1 VGLFI
6 KSKPKFNTFAKNIDE
21 KMEEL
26 LKKFENKKPEIVFEW
41 KDEKT
46 DAEGWIVINSLRGGA
61 AAGGTRMRIGVTK
74 DEVLALAKTMEVKFT
89 VAGPPI
95 GGGKSGINFDP
106 RDPRKK
112 EVLKRWYAAA
122 KPLLK
127 TYYGTGGDM
136 NVDEVHEVIP
146 MCEEQG
152 ISFPLEGIVNGHLR
166 RDEKGK
172 MKIINQLKEGV
183 PLIVREE
190 SLTPNPNNNYSVGDL
205 ITGYGVS
212 ETILHYYTIY
222 GGQVKGKRVII
233 QGWGNVAGAAAY
245 YLAQAGA
252 VIVGIIDKA
261 GGVVKSEGYS
271 FKEIQSFL
279 ENRSSNF
286 LETEDML
293 SFKQANEN
301 IWSVGAEIFVPAAA
315 SRLLT
320 QAQLDA
326 MVDNGLEV
334 ISSGANVPFADKEI
348 FFGPISKS
356 ADERVSVLPD
366 FIANCGMARVFAYL
380 MEDNVEMTDKA
391 IFSDTSNCIKNALTK
406 SHAINNSK
414 TNISKT
420 AIEIALKQLV

>member
-1 VGLFI
+1 
-6 KSKPKFNTFAKNIDE
+6 
-21 KMEEL
+21 MEEL
-26 LKKFENKKPEIVFEW
+26 LKKFEDKKPEIVFEW

-61 AAGGTRMRIGVTK
+61 AAGGTRMRVGVTK

-152 ISFPLEGIVNGHLR
+152 ILFPLEGIVNGHHR
-166 RDEKGK
+166 RDEQGK
-172 MKIINQLKEGV
+172 MKIINQLKVGV
-183 PLIVREE
+183 PLIVREA
-190 SLTPNPNNNYSVGDL
+190 SLTPNPDKDYSVGDL

-212 ETILHYYTIY
+212 ETILHYYNIY
-222 GGQVKGKRVII
+222 GGEVKGKRVII

-252 VIVGIIDKA
+252 IIVGIIDKS
-261 GGVVKSEGYS
+261 GGILKAEGYS
-271 FKEIQSFL
+271 FNEIQSFL

-293 SFKQANEN
+293 SFEQANEK

-391 IFSDTSNCIKNALTK
+391 IFSDTSDCIKNALIK
-406 SHAINNSK
+406 SHSINNNK

-420 AIEIALKQLV
+420 AFEIALKQLV

>member
-1 VGLFI
+1 
-6 KSKPKFNTFAKNIDE
+6 
-21 KMEEL
+21 MEEL
-26 LKKFENKKPEIVFEW
+26 LKKFEDKKPVVVFEW
-41 KDEKT
+41 KDTET

-61 AAGGTRMRIGVTK
+61 AAGGTRMRIGVTRN
-74 DEVLALAKTMEVKFT
+74 EVLALAKTMEVKFT

-106 RDPRKK
+106 SDPRKK
-112 EVLKRWYAAA
+112 EVLRRWYAAA

-136 NVDEVHEVIP
+136 NVDEVHEVMP

-152 ISFPLEGIVNGHLR
+152 ILFPLEGIVNGHHR
-166 RDEKGK
+166 RDEQGK
-172 MKIINQLKEGV
+172 MKIINQLKVGV
-183 PLIVREE
+183 PLIVKDK
-190 SLTPNPNNNYSVGDL
+190 SLTPNPNKDYSVGDL

-212 ETILHYYTIY
+212 ETILHYYNIY
-222 GGQVKGKRVII
+222 GGDVKEKRVII

-252 VIVGIIDKA
+252 IIVGIIDKA
-261 GGVVKSEGYS
+261 GGIVKSEGYS
-271 FKEIQSFL
+271 FEEVKSLL

-286 LETEDML
+286 LETENML
-293 SFKQANEN
+293 SFEDANEK
-301 IWSVGAEIFVPAAA
+301 IWNVGAEIFVPAAA

-320 QAQLDA
+320 QNQLDS
-326 MVDNGLEV
+326 MIDNGLEV

-391 IFSDTSNCIKNALTK
+391 IFADTSDCIKNALIK
-406 SHAINNSK
+406 SHSINKSK

-420 AIEIALKQLV
+420 AFEIALKQLV

>member
-1 VGLFI
+1 
-6 KSKPKFNTFAKNIDE
+6 
-21 KMEEL
+21 MEDL
-26 LKKFENKKPEIVFEW
+26 LKKFEDKKPEVVFEW

-74 DEVLALAKTMEVKFT
+74 DEVLALAKTMEIKFT

-112 EVLKRWYAAA
+112 EVLQRWYAAV

-136 NVDEVHEVIP
+136 NVDEVHEVMPI
-146 MCEEQG
+146 CKENG
-152 ISFPLEGIVNGHLR
+152 ILFPLEGIVRGHHKK
-166 RDEKGK
+166 DEGGT
-172 MKIINQLKEGV
+172 MKIINRLSEGV
-183 PLIVREE
+183 PLIVRDEK
-190 SLTPNPNNNYSVGDL
+190 LTPNPNKDYSVGDL

-212 ETILHYYTIY
+212 EAILHYYNIY
-222 GGQVKGKRVII
+222 GGDVKGKRVII

-252 VIVGIIDKA
+252 IIVGIIDKV
-261 GGVVKSEGYS
+261 GGVVNPDGYTFDEVKSLFED
-271 FKEIQSFL
+271 
-279 ENRSSNF
+279 RTSNF
-286 LETEDML
+286 LEADNML
-293 SFKQANEN
+293 SFEEANEKV
-301 IWSVGAEIFVPAAA
+301 WKVGAEIFVPAAA
-315 SRLLT
+315 SRLLL
-320 QAQLDA
+320 QKQLDR

-380 MEDNVEMTDKA
+380 MGDNIEMTDKA
-391 IFSDTSNCIKNALTK
+391 IFADSSETIRKALEK

-414 TNISKT
+414 THISKT
-420 AIEIALKQLV
+420 AFEIALKQLV

>member
-1 VGLFI
+1 M
-6 KSKPKFNTFAKNIDE
+6 E
-21 KMEEL
+21 KL
-26 LKKFENKKPEIVFEW
+26 LKRFEDKKPEVVFEW
-41 KDEKT
+41 KDELT

-106 RDPRKK
+106 RDPKKK
-112 EVLKRWYAAA
+112 EVLQRWFAAA

-146 MCEEQG
+146 ICKQND
-152 ISFPLEGIVNGHLR
+152 ILFPLEGIVRGHHKK
-166 RDEKGK
+166 EEGGT
-172 MKIINQLKEGV
+172 MKIINQLSEGV
-183 PLIVREE
+183 PLIVRKEE
-190 SLTPNPNNNYSVGDL
+190 LTPDPNKDYSVGDL

-212 ETILHYYTIY
+212 EAIVHYYNIY
-222 GGQVKGKRVII
+222 GGKLKGKRVIV
-233 QGWGNVAGAAAY
+233 QGWGNVAGSAAY
-245 YLAQAGA
+245 YLSKEGA
-252 VIVGIIDKA
+252 IVVGIIDKV
-261 GGVVKSEGYS
+261 GGVINSDGFTFDEIKS
-271 FKEIQSFL
+271 L
-279 ENRSSNF
+279 LNNRTSNF
-286 LETEDML
+286 LESENMM
-293 SFKQANEN
+293 SFEEVNEK

-315 SRLLT
+315 SRLLS
-320 QAQLDA
+320 QNQLDQ
-326 MVDNGLEV
+326 MVENRLEV

-380 MEDNVEMTDKA
+380 MGDNIEMTDTA
-391 IFSDTSNCIKNALTK
+391 IFSDTSNRIKDALQNSYNLNK
-406 SHAINNSK
+406 SK
-414 TNISKT
+414 QNISKT
-420 AIEIALKQLV
+420 AMEIALKQLI

>member
-1 VGLFI
+1 
-6 KSKPKFNTFAKNIDE
+6 
-21 KMEEL
+21 MEEL
-26 LKKFENKKPEIVFEW
+26 LKKFEDKKPEIVFEW
-41 KDEKT
+41 KDDKT

-112 EVLKRWYAAA
+112 EVLMRWYAAA

-136 NVDEVHEVIP
+136 NVDEVHEVMPI
-146 MCEEQG
+146 CEEQG
-152 ISFPLEGIVNGHLR
+152 ILFPLEGIVNGHHR
-166 RDEKGK
+166 RDEQGK
-172 MKIINQLKEGV
+172 MKIINQLKKGV
-183 PLIVREE
+183 PLIVREA
-190 SLTPNPNNNYSVGDL
+190 SLTPNQNKDYSVGDL

-212 ETILHYYTIY
+212 EAVLHYYNIY
-222 GGQVKGKRVII
+222 GGQIKGKRVII

-245 YLAQAGA
+245 YLAQSGA
-252 VIVGIIDKA
+252 IIVGIIDIA
-261 GGVVKSEGYS
+261 GGIVKAEGYS
-271 FKEIQSFL
+271 FEEIKSLL

-286 LETEDML
+286 LETEDIL
-293 SFKQANEN
+293 SFKDANEK
-301 IWSVGAEIFVPAAA
+301 IWNTGAEIFVPAAA

-320 QAQLDA
+320 QTQLDT
-326 MVDNGLEV
+326 MINNGLEV

-356 ADERVSVLPD
+356 ADKRVSVLPD

-391 IFSDTSNCIKNALTK
+391 IFADTSDCIKNALIK
-406 SHAINNSK
+406 SHAANNNK

-420 AIEIALKQLV
+420 AFEIALKQLV